1 MCVCVLLSSLPAAR
15 HPLSPL
21 PVTTL
26 RLFPLPSNSAPPA
39 PPPPPLL
46 CLPPQVREGLVPL
59 IAAIR
64 AKPDAVDDAWIKG
77 SYETETQA
85 ELCK

>member
-1 MCVCVLLSSLPAAR
+1 M
-15 HPLSPL
+15 
-21 PVTTL
+21 
-26 RLFPLPSNSAPPA
+26 
-39 PPPPPLL
+39 
-46 CLPPQVREGLVPL
+46 REGLVPL